1 MAPME
6 DTSAADEPDM
16 PPNSM
21 LTSMFT
27 IAVPPLTLPTMM
39 LQKAISFFVISPS
52 VITWA
57 IMIKKGTAIKVKL
70 IRLTDI
76 FWNRLKYGIPR

>member
-6 DTSAADEPDM
+6 DTSAAEDPEM
-16 PPNSM
+16 PPKSM
-21 LTSMFT
+21 LTKMFT
-27 IAVPPLTLPTMM
+27 IAVPPRTRPTRI

-57 IMIKKGTAIKVKL
+57 IMMKKGTAMKVKL